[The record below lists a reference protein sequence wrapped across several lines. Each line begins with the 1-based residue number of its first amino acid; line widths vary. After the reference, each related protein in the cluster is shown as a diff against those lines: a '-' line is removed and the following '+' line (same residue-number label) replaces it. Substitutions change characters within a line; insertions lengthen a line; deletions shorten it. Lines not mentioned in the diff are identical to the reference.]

1 MFTKL
6 RTLLARHDTLLVT
19 LALSALSVAYTAYY
33 YLAGLTLA
41 YGDAESHIN
50 IAKRV
55 VSGLTPGFGQ
65 IGGNWLP
72 LHHLLMVPFVVND
85 WLWRTGLGGA
95 IVSMGAFVLSGL
107 LAYKLVKL
115 LTGRFTA
122 ALAAVAVF
130 ALNGNIAYMQSTP
143 MSELP
148 LIATLIGSVY
158 FFVKWT
164 KFSQLHHL
172 IISSFFAFCGSL
184 IRYDAWFLI
193 IVQASLA
200 LAIGIS
206 RRWGWIKTEGI
217 LIISGLFSSLGI
229 GLWMLWNYLIFKQP
243 LYFLSSPYS
252 AKSQQMSFAA
262 RGQLPS
268 VHNWPSSVEFFTG
281 ASVLNIGLAICLLAL
296 GGLLVSFFRTRATP
310 RHQSSAAAT
319 TALLSPFFFNV
330 LSLYLGIS
338 ILFVP
343 GLLPANFDYQLFNIR
358 YGLMLMPAV
367 AVYVGLLCGFITK
380 KLSAVA
386 LVLITALSIIMLIN
400 IKPITLEDG
409 QTGLSARRPSAA
421 NGYVSAHY
429 DYGYVAFDDFSRSAN
444 PVSLGVPMQKIIYVG
459 NHPYWE
465 NMLEHPQK
473 YARWLIIRHDDTDVL
488 WQHLE
493 HNPDFLAN
501 YHQVYSNQKTYVYVM
516 NGESPRQLSKEQ

>member
-6 RTLLARHDTLLVT
+6 RTFLAKHDTLLLT
-19 LALSALSVAYTAYY
+19 LALTALSVSYTAYY
-33 YLAGLTLA
+33 YLAGQTLA

-95 IVSMGAFVLSGL
+95 IVSMAAFVLSGL
-107 LAYKLVKL
+107 WAYKLVKL

-122 ALAAVAVF
+122 ALAALAVF

-164 KFSQLHHL
+164 KFGLLHHL
-172 IISSFFAFCGSL
+172 IVASFFAFCGSL

-200 LAIGIS
+200 MAIAAS
-206 RRWGWIKTEGI
+206 RRWSWIKTEGI

-229 GLWMLWNYLIFKQP
+229 ALWMLWNYLIFKQP

-252 AKSQQMSFAA
+252 AKSQQQSFAA

-268 VHNWPSSVEFFTG
+268 IHNWSSSLDFFTG
-281 ASVLNIGLAICLLAL
+281 AVVQNIGFFICALALIGLA
-296 GGLLVSFFRTRATP
+296 VSFLRIRHTP
-310 RHQSSAAAT
+310 RHASSATAT

-343 GLLPANFDYQLFNIR
+343 GLLPSNFEFQLFNIR
-358 YGLMLMPAV
+358 YGLMMMPAA
-367 AVYVGLLCGFITK
+367 AVYVGLLGGFIYK
-380 KLSAVA
+380 RLSATF
-386 LVLITALSIIMLIN
+386 LVLVTALSILMLVAT
-400 IKPITLEDG
+400 KPITLEDG

-421 NGYVSAHY
+421 NAYVSAHY

-444 PVSLGVPMQKIIYVG
+444 PVSLGVPMQRIIYVG
-459 NHPYWE
+459 NHPYWD
-465 NMLEHPQK
+465 NLLIHPQN

-488 WQHLE
+488 WQHLKD
-493 HNPDFLAN
+493 NPEFQAN
-501 YHQVYSNQKTYVYVM
+501 FHQVYSNQKTFVYVM
-516 NGESPRQLSKEQ
+516 NGESPRKLAKEH